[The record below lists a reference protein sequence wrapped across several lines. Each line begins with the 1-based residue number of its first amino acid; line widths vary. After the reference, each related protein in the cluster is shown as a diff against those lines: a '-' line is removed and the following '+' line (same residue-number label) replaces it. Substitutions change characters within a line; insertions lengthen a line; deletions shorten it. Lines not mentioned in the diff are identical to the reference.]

1 MSDEIETKGQLM
13 QASGDDGREGA
24 PDGVENPNGQGADG
38 QSNGGAYPNAKG
50 PDTKK
55 TGGFFGHGGQTDID
69 YSGSGAKGD
78 EGAGNRNAVTGG

>member
-1 MSDEIETKGQLM
+1 MSDDKQPM

-24 PDGVENPNGQGADG
+24 DDGVENPNGQGGAKGGDG

-50 PDTKK
+50 PGTKK

-69 YSGSGAKGD
+69 YSGTGAKGD
-78 EGAGNRNAVTGG
+78 EGSGNANAVTGS